1 MKVIDFSLT
10 NNVILKLV
18 SNFTFQCS
26 HTQFQMSLLQSKLRH
41 ILFKVYPST
50 VSQPFP
56 FLYFNKSWQFLF
68 LDSYLLIEIDFEM
81 FFMIKV

>member
-26 HTQFQMSLLQSKLRH
+26 HSIPDEPSSVEASTHFIQGLSLYCVPTIPASLFQ
-41 ILFKVYPST
+41 
-50 VSQPFP
+50 
-56 FLYFNKSWQFLF
+56 
-68 LDSYLLIEIDFEM
+68 
-81 FFMIKV
+81 